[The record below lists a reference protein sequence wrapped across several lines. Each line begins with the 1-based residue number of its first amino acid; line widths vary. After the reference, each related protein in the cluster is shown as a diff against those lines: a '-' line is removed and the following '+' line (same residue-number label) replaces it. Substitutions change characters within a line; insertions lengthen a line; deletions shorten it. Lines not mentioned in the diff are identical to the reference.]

1 MFAAVDH
8 PRPVPLIVFVVIAGV
23 AWTCRWFLPG
33 FIWIPSAPDI
43 SHTIATL
50 VALAIV
56 LPATF
61 LLLRREKLSFASLG
75 FTPHVRY
82 LPGFGLGAFFGT
94 AVVLMVAALL
104 TVTLRGEWNPGNASL
119 GYVLISLNAFFWG
132 SMLEEL
138 MFRGYLLPRLIALWG
153 RGWALVAIALAFGL
167 FHLPGL
173 AGMEATKMVG
183 TTAACS
189 LLYSALVLRTG
200 TLWSAVAAHAAM
212 NGVLHT
218 VLGGTGKP
226 ALFQPEFASV
236 SLHGVDVGFWALLLI
251 AGGVGFLL
259 LPKATPRNDG
269 RSRPVVAFSAA

>member
-1 MFAAVDH
+1 
-8 PRPVPLIVFVVIAGV
+8 
-23 AWTCRWFLPG
+23 
-33 FIWIPSAPDI
+33 
-43 SHTIATL
+43 
-50 VALAIV
+50 
-56 LPATF
+56 
-61 LLLRREKLSFASLG
+61 
-75 FTPHVRY
+75 
-82 LPGFGLGAFFGT
+82 
-94 AVVLMVAALL
+94 VVLMVAALL

-269 RSRPVVAFSAA
+269 RSRPVVAFPAA